1 MGGKG
6 VRKITDNG
14 EGKMK
19 KNGSWFLPCRQ
30 AGMVHGSWLKS
41 IFVVL
46 CLVSCALCLVS
57 CGYTTR
63 SMISAEFKTIYV
75 VPFMNKIDITQE
87 TDVAS
92 KYRIYRPMLESDI
105 TKYVTNKYLF
115 DGNLKPVKEGA
126 ADLILK
132 GEVIEFRR
140 DPLRYNDSDEV
151 TEYRISLVVNINL
164 WNRKEDKLVWEEKGF
179 TGDTTYFALT
189 TNPQYKSEAS
199 AITDALDDLA
209 RRIVERTVEQW

>member
-14 EGKMK
+14 EEEMINRLSQIVNRKSLK
-19 KNGSWFLPCRQ
+19 RFLFLLAICHMPY
-30 AGMVHGSWLKS
+30 AIVG
-41 IFVVL
+41 
-46 CLVSCALCLVS
+46 

-63 SMISAEFKTIYV
+63 SIISNEFKTIYV
-75 VPFMNKIDITQE
+75 VPFVNKIDITQE

-105 TKYVTNKYLF
+105 TKYVTNKFLS
-115 DGNLKPVKEGA
+115 DGNLKPVKEES

-132 GEVIEFRR
+132 GQVVEFRK

-151 TEYRISLVVNINL
+151 TEYRINLVVNISL
-164 WNRKEDKLVWEEKGF
+164 WNRKEDKLVWEEKQF
-179 TGDTTYFALT
+179 TGNTTYFTSFASGDVT
-189 TNPQYKSEAS
+189 KKSDDT

>member
-1 MGGKG
+1 MGCKG
-6 VRKITDNG
+6 IRKITDNG
-14 EGKMK
+14 EEKMK
-19 KNGSWFLPCRQ
+19 SLKLFLLLFAICYLPF
-30 AGMVHGSWLKS
+30 AIGG
-41 IFVVL
+41 
-46 CLVSCALCLVS
+46 

-63 SMISAEFKTIYV
+63 SMISNEFRTIYV

-105 TKYVTNKYLF
+105 TKYVTNKFLS
-115 DGNLKPVKEGA
+115 DGNLKPVKGES

-132 GEVIEFRR
+132 GEVTEFRK

-151 TEYRISLVVNINL
+151 TEYRINLVVNIGL
-164 WNRKEDKLVWEEKGF
+164 WNRKENKLVWEEKQF
-179 TGDTTYFALT
+179 IGDTTYFTSFALGDVT
-189 TNPQYKSEAS
+189 KKTDDT
-199 AITDALDDLA
+199 AISDALDDLA

>member
-1 MGGKG
+1 MGCKG
-6 VRKITDNG
+6 VRKITGNG
-14 EGKMK
+14 EKKMTAGSLQK
-19 KNGSWFLPCRQ
+19 KLILLVTS
-30 AGMVHGSWLKS
+30 
-41 IFVVL
+41 
-46 CLVSCALCLVS
+46 CLLLITLIG

-63 SMISAEFKTIYV
+63 SMISNEFRTIYV
-75 VPFMNKIDITQE
+75 MPFRNKIDITQE

-105 TKYVTNKYLF
+105 TKYVTNKFLS
-115 DGNLKPVKEGA
+115 DGNLKPVKEES

-132 GEVIEFRR
+132 GEVIEFRK

-151 TEYRISLVVNINL
+151 TEYRINLVVNITL
-164 WNRKEDKLVWEEKGF
+164 WDTKKNTLVWEEKGF

-199 AITDALDDLA
+199 AISDALDDLA

>member
-6 VRKITDNG
+6 IRKITDNG
-14 EGKMK
+14 EEEKMK
-19 KNGSWFLPCRQ
+19 KNGSWFQIVL
-30 AGMVHGSWLKS
+30 
-41 IFVVL
+41 VVTSC
-46 CLVSCALCLVS
+46 CLLSTSFLG

-63 SMISAEFKTIYV
+63 SMISSEFRTIYV

-87 TDVAS
+87 MDVAS

-105 TKYVTNKYLF
+105 TRYVINKFLF
-115 DGNLKPVKEGA
+115 DGNLKPVKQES

-140 DPLRYNDSDEV
+140 DPLRYNDNDEV
-151 TEYRISLVVNINL
+151 TEYRINLVVNIIL

-179 TGDTTYFALT
+179 TGDTTYFTSFASGDVIR
-189 TNPQYKSEAS
+189 KSEGT

>member
-1 MGGKG
+1 MGCKG
-6 VRKITDNG
+6 ARKITDNG
-14 EGKMK
+14 EEKMTDRDLK
-19 KNGSWFLPCRQ
+19 KQMPQIVSLTTICCLL
-30 AGMVHGSWLKS
+30 ST
-41 IFVVL
+41 VL
-46 CLVSCALCLVS
+46 TG

-63 SMISAEFKTIYV
+63 SMISNEFKTIYV

-105 TKYVTNKYLF
+105 TRYVTNKFLS
-115 DGNLKPVKEGA
+115 DGNLKPVKGES

-132 GEVIEFRR
+132 GEVIEFRK

-151 TEYRISLVVNINL
+151 TEYRINLVVNIGL
-164 WNRKEDKLVWEEKGF
+164 WNRKEDKLVWEEKQF
-179 TGDTTYFALT
+179 TGDTTYFT
-189 TNPQYKSEAS
+189 SFAS
-199 AITDALDDLA
+199 GDVTKKTDDTAISDALDDLA

>member
-1 MGGKG
+1 MGCKG
-6 VRKITDNG
+6 VRKITGNG
-14 EGKMK
+14 EEKMTDRDLK
-19 KNGSWFLPCRQ
+19 KQMPQIVSLTTICCLL
-30 AGMVHGSWLKS
+30 ST
-41 IFVVL
+41 VL
-46 CLVSCALCLVS
+46 TG

-63 SMISAEFKTIYV
+63 SMISNEFRTIYV

-105 TKYVTNKYLF
+105 TKYVTNKFLS
-115 DGNLKPVKEGA
+115 DGNLKPVKEES

-132 GEVIEFRR
+132 GEVIEFRK

-151 TEYRISLVVNINL
+151 TEYRINLVVNINL
-164 WNRKEDKLVWEEKGF
+164 WNRKEDKLAWEEKQF

-199 AITDALDDLA
+199 AISDALDDLA